1 MQALVGRIYNRASL
15 VSNYNTKISNHILTN
30 IEAFAHIID
39 LANRTS
45 DAATYEYLMR
55 EAQEI
60 MRDKKTEDID
70 YCDFRQLVSERLEN
84 QTHKAIEQGSREAQ
98 DEQRLS

>member
-1 MQALVGRIYNRASL
+1 M
-15 VSNYNTKISNHILTN
+15 TN

-70 YCDFRQLVSERLEN
+70 YCDFGQLVTERLHN
-84 QTHKAIEQGSREAQ
+84 QALKGTRQSNKKSINM
-98 DEQRLS
+98 

>member
-1 MQALVGRIYNRASL
+1 MVGRIYNEAPL
-15 VSNYNTKISNHILTN
+15 VNNYNTKISNHILTN

-60 MRDKKTEDID
+60 MCDKKMEDID
-70 YCDFRQLVSERLEN
+70 YCDFRQLVLERLEN
-84 QTHKAIEQGSREAQ
+84 QTPNAIEQRSKEAK
-98 DEQRLS
+98 DE

>member
-1 MQALVGRIYNRASL
+1 M
-15 VSNYNTKISNHILTN
+15 TN

-39 LANRTS
+39 LANRTN

-60 MRDKKTEDID
+60 MCDKKTEDID
-70 YCDFRQLVSERLEN
+70 YCDFRQLVTERLES
-84 QTHKAIEQGSREAQ
+84 QTLKAKEQGSKGEKNKNINHN
-98 DEQRLS
+98 

>member
-1 MQALVGRIYNRASL
+1 M
-15 VSNYNTKISNHILTN
+15 TN

-39 LANRTS
+39 LANRTT
-45 DAATYEYLMR
+45 DTATYEYLMR

-70 YCDFRQLVSERLEN
+70 YCDFRQLVKERLEN
-84 QTHKAIEQGSREAQ
+84 QTLKAK
-98 DEQRLS
+98 EQRCK

>member
-1 MQALVGRIYNRASL
+1 MQALVGRIYNRVSL
-15 VSNYNTKISNHILTN
+15 DSNYNTRIGNHILTN

-60 MRDKKTEDID
+60 MCDKKTEDID
-70 YCDFRQLVSERLEN
+70 YCDFRQLVSERLKN
-84 QTHKAIEQGSREAQ
+84 QTLKAIEQGGKEAK
-98 DEQRLS
+98 DE

>member
-15 VSNYNTKISNHILTN
+15 VRNYNTRISNHILTN

-60 MRDKKTEDID
+60 MCDKKTEDID
-70 YCDFRQLVSERLEN
+70 YCDFRQLVLERLEN
-84 QTHKAIEQGSREAQ
+84 QTLKALEQSSEKAK
-98 DEQRLS
+98 DD

>member
-1 MQALVGRIYNRASL
+1 MRALAGRIYNRASL
-15 VSNYNTKISNHILTN
+15 ANNYNTNISNYTLTN

-45 DAATYEYLMR
+45 DEATYEYLMK

-84 QTHKAIEQGSREAQ
+84 KTLNQ
-98 DEQRLS
+98 

>member
-1 MQALVGRIYNRASL
+1 M
-15 VSNYNTKISNHILTN
+15 TN
-30 IEAFAHIID
+30 IESFAHIID

-70 YCDFRQLVSERLEN
+70 YCDFRQLVTERLEN
-84 QTHKAIEQGSREAQ
+84 QTFKAKEQGGKEVKN
-98 DEQRLS
+98 E

>member
-1 MQALVGRIYNRASL
+1 M
-15 VSNYNTKISNHILTN
+15 TN
-30 IEAFAHIID
+30 IEAIAHIID

-45 DAATYEYLMR
+45 DMATYEYLMR

-70 YCDFRQLVSERLEN
+70 YCDFKQLVKERLES
-84 QTHKAIEQGSREAQ
+84 QTLKGKEQGCK
-98 DEQRLS
+98 

>member
-1 MQALVGRIYNRASL
+1 MKALIGRIDNRASL
-15 VSNYNTKISNHILTN
+15 VSNYITRTSNHILTN

-84 QTHKAIEQGSREAQ
+84 QTLKEIE
-98 DEQRLS
+98 

>member
-1 MQALVGRIYNRASL
+1 MQALIGRIYNIVSL
-15 VSNYNTKISNHILTN
+15 VSNYITSISNHILTN

-70 YCDFRQLVSERLEN
+70 YCDLRQLVTERLEN
-84 QTHKAIEQGSREAQ
+84 QALKAKVQGSKEVKN
-98 DEQRLS
+98 E

>member
-1 MQALVGRIYNRASL
+1 MVGRIYNISPL
-15 VSNYNTKISNHILTN
+15 INDYNTRISNHILTN

-55 EAQEI
+55 EAQGI

-84 QTHKAIEQGSREAQ
+84 QTLKATEQCGKEAK
-98 DEQRLS
+98 DE

>member
-1 MQALVGRIYNRASL
+1 M
-15 VSNYNTKISNHILTN
+15 TN

-39 LANRTS
+39 LANRTT
-45 DAATYEYLMR
+45 DMVTYEYLMR

-70 YCDFRQLVSERLEN
+70 YCDFKQLVKERLES
-84 QTHKAIEQGSREAQ
+84 QTLKGKEQGCK
-98 DEQRLS
+98 

>member
-1 MQALVGRIYNRASL
+1 MQSSIGRIYNRARL
-15 VSNYNTKISNHILTN
+15 DWIYTTRISNQILTN

-70 YCDFRQLVSERLEN
+70 YCDLRQLVTERLEN
-84 QTHKAIEQGSREAQ
+84 QALKAKVQGSKEVKN
-98 DEQRLS
+98 E